1 MSRLHLAPPSRKD
14 GYFLEPRRGGAVF
27 LLSCV
32 CEIEKSVLARVLG
45 IGAGWRG
52 ATETRLSV
60 RCSVRAALR
69 RYGACLARDGCTLPR
84 MSVVCVGSLSG
95 CDSNSRTGDRRK
107 GFKIEGLRQSASAP
121 MEGDLLEC
129 SIVPEYGHRLAIYP
143 RFQPIQTLEER
154 DLDVGCPF
162 ANVGIAAK

>member
-1 MSRLHLAPPSRKD
+1 MLDTALRFTLRTVLFLRLRLIPAGLDRPDEATCRRLHLAPPSRKD

-32 CEIEKSVLARVLG
+32 CEIEKSILARVLG

-84 MSVVCVGSLSG
+84 MSVLGKATQLNQRNG
-95 CDSNSRTGDRRK
+95 
-107 GFKIEGLRQSASAP
+107 RQ
-121 MEGDLLEC
+121 GVDC
-129 SIVPEYGHRLAIYP
+129 RYQP
-143 RFQPIQTLEER
+143 RFSVLASVR
-154 DLDVGCPF
+154 R
-162 ANVGIAAK
+162 